1 VVETP
6 KAPLAVSYK
15 PTHMTIVHISDDIK
29 QEFKIDL
36 NGKTI
41 VSIRGAARIA
51 GVSEG
56 ALRKNL
62 KLKGAYLSA
71 SKMAEMLIE
80 SGCEG
85 AYLSSFSKQGIPDT
99 ALAIILEYYAYEA
112 EENCTQ
118 EAKLAC
124 RTYSAI
130 GIRTWIQNELGYQKQ
145 EQPIEPTTQPIL
157 PVEVNQSKVFIV
169 GDDNGV
175 KAMVPHD
182 QIEKLLEIATLR
194 KFKQTIDPI
203 MFEGL
208 DSVCLA
214 LPLELIEA
222 LNEQLQIA
230 IKLSAQK
237 SKPLGFGKPKKP
249 KNK

>member
-1 VVETP
+1 MNRITISEQDKVLVVDSRIIAEELGIEHETF
-6 KAPLAVSYK
+6 L
-15 PTHMTIVHISDDIK
+15 
-29 QEFKIDL
+29 
-36 NGKTI
+36 KTI
-41 VSIRGAARIA
+41 KRFKTR
-51 GVSEG
+51 
-56 ALRKNL
+56 
-62 KLKGAYLSA
+62 
-71 SKMAEMLIE
+71 IE
-80 SGCEG
+80 STFGCLGDNIGDIQMPNGGIRQQILNYWLTEDQSTVLMTMSKNTERVINCKFKLVK
-85 AYLSSFSKQGIPDT
+85 AFS
-99 ALAIILEYYAYEA
+99 
-112 EENCTQ
+112 
-118 EAKLAC
+118 EAKKKL
-124 RTYSAI
+124 
-130 GIRTWIQNELGYQKQ
+130 Q
-145 EQPIEPTTQPIL
+145 QPIEPTTQPIL

-175 KAMVPHD
+175 KALVPHD

-208 DSVCLA
+208 DPACLA

-237 SKPLGFGKPKKP
+237 SKPLGFGKSKKP